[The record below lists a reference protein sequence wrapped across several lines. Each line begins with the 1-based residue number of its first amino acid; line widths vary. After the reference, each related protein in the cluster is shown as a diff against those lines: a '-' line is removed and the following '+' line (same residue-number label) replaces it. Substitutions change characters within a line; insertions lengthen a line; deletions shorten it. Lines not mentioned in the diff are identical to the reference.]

1 VQAANNMRKPHPMP
15 NTSSTA
21 AEQSITQAATAL
33 QPQAAHM
40 LAELVSHPSL
50 LGQEESA
57 QNYMAGIFAGM
68 NLGVERFVID
78 EDKIRQH
85 PGYSPSIISYQGR
98 TNVVGVHTPRG
109 PVTGRSLIL
118 NGHIDVV
125 PIGHEPLWSS
135 PPFEPRIDGDK
146 LYGRGAMDMKAGLIA
161 NILAMQAVRQAGYEP
176 AAKVYLQSVIEEECT
191 GNGALACLVEGYTAD
206 AALIP
211 EPTHEAVMDAQLGVL
226 WMTLE
231 VSGLPV
237 HAAWA
242 HTGIDAIAFTQY
254 LVDKLRERETFWN
267 LPENKHHAFCT
278 HEHPINFNL
287 GKLSGGEW
295 ASSVATHC
303 RADIRIGY
311 YPGRS
316 AAEVRQELEDVL
328 QQAHAAHP
336 KNASVQYQVRYEGFQ
351 CEGLVVNLDEPVIQ
365 TLMDCHRS
373 ITGQDC
379 GTHTL
384 PGTTDVKFFHLYG
397 NIPATC
403 YGPTGANLHGID
415 EWVSLASLHRV
426 IQVYAL
432 FIARWCGLNRIG

>member
-1 VQAANNMRKPHPMP
+1 MSAQATTEEEQAILHAV
-15 NTSSTA
+15 TA
-21 AEQSITQAATAL
+21 AHAQAQS
-33 QPQAAHM
+33 M

-68 NLGVERFVID
+68 GLRVERFAID
-78 EDKIRQH
+78 EAKIRQH
-85 PGYSPSIISYQGR
+85 PGYSPSIVSYDGR
-98 TNVVGVHTPRG
+98 TNVVGIHEPRG
-109 PVTGRSLIL
+109 PVQGRSLIL

-125 PIGHEPLWSS
+125 PIGHEKLWTH
-135 PPFEPRIDGDK
+135 PPFQPHVEGDR
-146 LYGRGAMDMKAGLIA
+146 LYGRGAMDMKAGLIV
-161 NILAMQAVRQAGYEP
+161 NAMALQALQRAGYEP

-211 EPTHEAVMDAQLGVL
+211 EPTHEAVMDAQLGVMWL
-226 WMTLE
+226 TLE
-231 VSGLPV
+231 VSGMPV

-254 LVDKLRERETFWN
+254 LIDKLRERETFWN
-267 LPENKHHAFCT
+267 LPENKHHAFCK

-287 GKLSGGEW
+287 GRLAGGEW
-295 ASSVATHC
+295 TSSVATHC

-311 YPGRS
+311 YPGRTT
-316 AAEVRQELEDVL
+316 AEVRQELEEVL

-351 CEGLVVNLDEPVIQ
+351 SEGLVVNLEEPVIQ

-373 ITGQDC
+373 ITGEHC

-397 NIPATC
+397 KIPATC
-403 YGPTGANLHGID
+403 YGPTGEHLHGID

-426 IQVYAL
+426 TQVYAL
-432 FIARWCGLNRIG
+432 FMARWCGLNRIG